1 MTTAGCKVPKTSK
14 QGLQPKEEVNG
25 KICWPHLT
33 IQLLLGEDEGHQ
45 GLGRSHEQDQAC
57 ILQ

>member
-1 MTTAGCKVPKTSK
+1 MTSAGCNVPKTSEC
-14 QGLQPKEEVNG
+14 GLLPKVEVDG

-33 IQLLLGEDEGHQ
+33 IQVLLGEDEGHK
-45 GLGRSHEQDQAC
+45 GLGRSHEQGQAC